1 MTDAPRQDG
10 EVEATLQ
17 RISDLLDMMG
27 TMSPYRGKLSPKQVA
42 DGMNA
47 ASRNAI
53 RLLKDAE
60 ILFEA
65 KRYPSAASLAAL
77 AIEEV
82 GKSPILRSLAV
93 AKDAEAIRKGW
104 KAYRS
109 HQTKNVLWLFPLLVL
124 SGVRTLSGFGQLFD
138 PNSKHTKRLDEL
150 KQAGFYTDCIE
161 AGKWSLPEDFVDEV
175 IAEFVIK
182 TARSLTKDHEVAER
196 EIELWIKHVGPDLG
210 QARPENLKEF
220 WAAMT
225 EEGLAT
231 ASVDSIDNFLGLEP
245 KDD

>member
-1 MTDAPRQDG
+1 MSDDENAVAVG
-10 EVEATLQ
+10 EMLQ

-27 TMSPYRGKLSPKQVA
+27 TMSPYRGELSPKQVA

-65 KRYPSAASLAAL
+65 KRCPSAASLAAL

-93 AKDAEAIRKGW
+93 AKDAEAIKKGW

-109 HQTKNVLWLFPLLVL
+109 HQRKNVLWLFPLYVL
-124 SGVRTLSGFGQLFD
+124 SGVRTLSGFGSLFD
-138 PNSKHTKRLDEL
+138 PVSKHTQRLDEL

-161 AGKWSLPEDFVDEV
+161 AGRWSLPEEFVDEL
-175 IAEFVIK
+175 IAQFVLK
-182 TARSLTKDHEVAER
+182 TARSLTKDHEVTER

-210 QARPENLKEF
+210 QARPESLKEF
-220 WAAMT
+220 WTAMRG
-225 EEGLAT
+225 ERLAT
-231 ASVDSIDNFLGLEP
+231 ADVDDIDIFLGVVSEEE
-245 KDD
+245 